1 MAVSIPGTIA
11 DFVKQEYEANKPAVL
26 ALIQQ
31 SEGGVENVIIA
42 AIEGAP
48 APGGILGMLFKSLR
62 PQLEAYVK
70 NLVATQGPEI
80 VYEFL
85 DRAIAAEVKA
95 LGG

>member
-1 MAVSIPGTIA
+1 MATVAGTVA
-11 DFVKQEYEANKPAVL
+11 DFIKQELEANKPAVL
-26 ALIQQ
+26 AAIQQ
-31 SEGGVENVIIA
+31 AEGGVEGVIIS

-80 VYEFL
+80 VF
-85 DRAIAAEVKA
+85 DFIDGAITAEAKA